1 MKHKSLGK
9 QIENFYSLFVIFIHF
24 GPADAKVGAAAIQ
37 LFCTDGHRSR
47 DICISLQCKK
57 RQFHFFLVT
66 FPLFIHHFTCY
77 QSIPFLIHFLIIQ
90 SS

>member
-57 RQFHFFLVT
+57 KANFIFVWLLSLFSFITLHVISRFHF
-66 FPLFIHHFTCY
+66 
-77 QSIPFLIHFLIIQ
+77 
-90 SS
+90 

>member
-57 RQFHFFLVT
+57 KPISFLFCY
-66 FPLFIHHFTCY
+66 FPSFYSSLY
-77 QSIPFLIHFLIIQ
+77 MLSVDSIFNSFPND
-90 SS
+90 

>member
-57 RQFHFFLVT
+57 KSQFHFCLVT
-66 FPLFIHHFTCY
+66 FPLFIHHFKCY
-77 QSIPFLIHFLIIQ
+77 QSITFLIHLPIIK
-90 SS
+90 